1 MTEAQWWEL
10 VTEMQA
16 RWPGKEITEESA
28 AIWFT
33 DLKHLPADQV
43 RAGIV
48 ALYRDGRE
56 WCPNG
61 AQILRKVSELDRDDP
76 DYGEAWKLAK
86 KASLD
91 GFPERG
97 FEWLQEQSPAAAQA
111 VRQMC
116 GITLEYNLDEESTV
130 RAQFRDIYNAVVGAR
145 RRDDAYVGIEGAG
158 LRSLDGPR
166 KVDPAKHLPE
176 RSA

>member
-1 MTEAQWWEL
+1 MSRTGWVEL

-16 RWPGKEITEESA
+16 RWPNKEISDDSI
-28 AIWFT
+28 AIWFD
-33 DLKHLPADQV
+33 DLKHLPAEQV
-43 RAGIV
+43 RAGIQ
-48 ALYRDGRE
+48 ALYRDGKE

-97 FEWLQEQSPAAAQA
+97 FEWLKEQSPAAAQA

-116 GITLEYNLDEESTV
+116 GITLEYNLDEEATA
-130 RAQFRDIYNAVVGAR
+130 RAQFRDIYNSVVAAR

-158 LRSLDGPR
+158 LRSLEGPR
-166 KVDPAKHLPE
+166 KVDPMKSLPKGP
-176 RSA
+176 A